1 MLSHKNLYSDQLEDI
16 ARIDRI
22 RKDDIKRNI
31 EAGLFKARKT
41 LSLNEICKIFPKNNK
56 KEILKLIRE
65 LSNDYKTFKTA
76 LVIIEYSDLKFELKI
91 KNQIINSIENFTQG
105 NFLSNSEIKTLAV
118 ITYLQPSATLK
129 NLYTK
134 RGRSKTVNSNIE
146 KLKKLKFIIEKEG
159 LFILTQN
166 FYDYFQLKGINR
178 EKIKKLLENLF

>member
-91 KNQIINSIENFTQG
+91 KNQIINSIEI
-105 NFLSNSEIKTLAV
+105 S
-118 ITYLQPSATLK
+118 
-129 NLYTK
+129 
-134 RGRSKTVNSNIE
+134 
-146 KLKKLKFIIEKEG
+146 
-159 LFILTQN
+159 
-166 FYDYFQLKGINR
+166 LKGI
-178 EKIKKLLENLF
+178 F